1 MTAAGRGRKTVA
13 GENFSRARRDA
24 LKASVALASGAA
36 LGFPAILRAQSEAIR
51 VGHLTPR
58 TGFLGQIGEYGHRG
72 AVLAVEEAN
81 AAGGVLGRKIDLIA
95 EDSVN
100 PATAVNKAQKLYER
114 DQVIASVGEI
124 NSASVAAISQ
134 VAARMKR
141 IHFNTGGNS
150 DEVRGK
156 NCNRYLF
163 HVEGNNTM
171 YVRTIGNWLK
181 EANRIAGKR
190 FHFLVAD
197 YAFGHDLY
205 RASSQFLVANGG
217 VEAAKDLIATNT
229 QDFSAYILKIRQ
241 SKPDF
246 VFSCLAG
253 IDITNFIRQYRE
265 YNLPYEVT
273 GGANDTGLFWAAGI
287 DSLSGYWQTMWY
299 HGIDTPSSRAFV
311 NGFRARYKMPPENGA
326 WADYVA
332 MRILLQAIAETRST
346 DPEKLIAYFDKGA
359 TFDVLKGRRGVFAA
373 NHQLLQEMYV
383 VRIKE
388 KSRMQ
393 DQWDIFE
400 MVRTVPGANDPL
412 TLIQPSQQE
421 NPCPIAG

>member
-1 MTAAGRGRKTVA
+1 MGSKD
-13 GENFSRARRDA
+13 FSPARRDVLA
-24 LKASVALASGAA
+24 ASVALASSVA
-36 LGFPAILRAQSEAIR
+36 LGYPAILRAQGESIR
-51 VGHLTPR
+51 IGHLTPR
-58 TGFLGQIGEYGHRG
+58 TGFLGQIGEYGYRG
-72 AVLAVEEAN
+72 AVLAVDEAN
-81 AAGGVLGRKIDLIA
+81 ASGGVLGRKIELIA

-124 NSASVAAISQ
+124 NSASVAAIAL

-141 IHFNTGGNS
+141 LHFNTGGNS

-171 YVRTIGNWLK
+171 YVRTIGQWLK
-181 EANRIAGKR
+181 EANRISGKR

-205 RASSQFLVANGG
+205 RASSQFLRDHGG
-217 VEAAKDLIATNT
+217 LEAGKELIATNT
-229 QDFSAYILKIRQ
+229 QDFSAYILKLRQ

-265 YNLPYEVT
+265 FDLPYEVT

-299 HGIDTPSSRAFV
+299 HGIDTPASRAFV
-311 NGFRARYKMPPENGA
+311 GRFRARYQMPPENGA

-332 MRILLQAIAETRST
+332 MRILLQAIAETGST
-346 DPEKLIAYFDKGA
+346 DAEKLIAYFEKGA
-359 TFDVLKGRRGVFAA
+359 SFDVLKGRRGVFAA

-383 VRIKE
+383 VRIKD

-400 MVRTVPGANDPL
+400 MIRAVPGANDPL